1 VFEKLKSIMSEKFNS
16 EEIKFEQELDAD
28 SFSLTIT
35 FRQPVNLINGDKII
49 INYEDLIPILVT
61 LR

>member
-1 VFEKLKSIMSEKFNS
+1 MSEKFNS